1 MILVVFCSAVVVLL
15 VVSGVIKS
23 ESRESSM
30 HIINAKWLDN
40 TDKFRLVSRWGIK
53 G

>member
-1 MILVVFCSAVVVLL
+1 MILAVFCFIVAVLL
-15 VVSGVIKS
+15 VVSGVIRS

-40 TDKFRLVSRWGIK
+40 TDKFRLVSRWGMK